1 MPNNKRSPRF
11 GRRIANALSPRLSM
25 PRAVPPWIT
34 VQDVDEDDE
43 GDTASGGGGS
53 GGGGSAAGTV
63 SRSREA
69 LTAFRRRVSSSVT
82 ASMRVKKSKAAATP
96 AAPRKARTKSV
107 SFEVSLLPVLNDP

>member
-1 MPNNKRSPRF
+1 MPNKRSPRF

-43 GDTASGGGGS
+43 GDTASGGGG
-53 GGGGSAAGTV
+53 GGSAG

-69 LTAFRRRVSSSVT
+69 LVAFRRRVSSSVT
-82 ASMRVKKSKAAATP
+82 ASMRVKKSSRSAAGKS
-96 AAPRKARTKSV
+96 AAPPLPLRTRAKSV
-107 SFEVSLLPVLNDP
+107 SFEVSLRYSF